1 MINLNYFSEAGI
13 FEILPD
19 AVTGTYLYRI
29 SHLIVSCGPPPPP
42 AARASR
48 AFSGLPSPFNMLR
61 PRDTPAIDL
70 LVDVGVLFAN
80 AARQCAE
87 KKDISTMPSVLSHPP
102 LTIHHPPPT
111 PTYCTTDSQT
121 LKKWRSPSE
130 PLPTR
135 A

>member
-1 MINLNYFSEAGI
+1 
-13 FEILPD
+13 
-19 AVTGTYLYRI
+19 
-29 SHLIVSCGPPPPP
+29 
-42 AARASR
+42 
-48 AFSGLPSPFNMLR
+48 MLR

-111 PTYCTTDSQT
+111 PTYYTTDSQT